1 LIGLFVP
8 MLREFP
14 EMMYQYENDYIFDS
28 SKIEK
33 AFSIEAT
40 SYKTGIAETLK

>member
-1 LIGLFVP
+1 MNYSTIQWAGEQL
-8 MLREFP
+8 
-14 EMMYQYENDYIFDS
+14 YQYENDYLFDS

-40 SYKTGIAETLK
+40 SYKSGIAETLK